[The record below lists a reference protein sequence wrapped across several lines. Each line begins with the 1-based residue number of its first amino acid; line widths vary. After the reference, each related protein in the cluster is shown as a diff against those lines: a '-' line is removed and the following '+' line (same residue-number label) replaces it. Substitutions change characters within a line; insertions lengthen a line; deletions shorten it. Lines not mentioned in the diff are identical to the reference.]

1 MAANRTKY
9 HNPSRSSALR
19 LPSEHVKLTSH
30 CYNATSDC
38 YTARFGQEPPTPRED
53 ATPSEGWHGA
63 RPTSAQHSTAVAP
76 APRPTAQAA
85 VAAMAAVASKAVRHP
100 PKACTA
106 PPRHQLSTAQRSP
119 RRRGQLLRRQR
130 RQRQQRR
137 RKRRR
142 RQRSR
147 LAMAPSLLDG
157 CAVGGADQS
166 DHMQK
171 SQRQAAAGKHARPR
185 SREGEHARTNR
196 VRRRSAAAALT
207 EAAHSRCP
215 QLSAPQ
221 DCSRIGLD
229 EAEPVEHTQGQEDAG
244 VALKEL

>member
-1 MAANRTKY
+1 MQPAIVT
-9 HNPSRSSALR
+9 PLGLDRSHRR
-19 LPSEHVKLTSH
+19 LERMRHPPRAGTVP
-30 CYNATSDC
+30 
-38 YTARFGQEPPTPRED
+38 AR
-53 ATPSEGWHGA
+53 H
-63 RPTSAQHSTAVAP
+63 QHSTA
-76 APRPTAQAA
+76 
-85 VAAMAAVASKAVRHP
+85 
-100 PKACTA
+100 
-106 PPRHQLSTAQRSP
+106 QRWP
-119 RRRGQLLRRQR
+119 RRRGQLLRRQW
-130 RQRQQRR
+130 RQWQQWR
-137 RKRRR
+137 RKRCDTHP
-142 RQRSR
+142 R
-147 LAMAPSLLDG
+147 LARRPPDISSAQHSGRPGAEANCSGGSGGSGSRGVESDGGGRGPGLRWRLRSLT
-157 CAVGGADQS
+157 AARWEADQS